1 VPWKS
6 TPMEPRAIER
16 TAPMTFRSTAAAVA
30 ALALTAVGVAGCTAQ
45 TTNADSPPP
54 VVSETPSPTPTDDA
68 RADEAM
74 LPIPVDE
81 IGDWAETAVPPSDSG
96 ALTGR
101 LTGWMS
107 QNTSPHQR
115 NSFEFLE
122 AGDYQGQLACR
133 GGGTIVLSAGELGSE
148 SLADTV
154 SCDNSTIAFGVSI
167 SQTGMTIDLDLEGD
181 PSIYAVSLT
190 RMG

>member
-1 VPWKS
+1 
-6 TPMEPRAIER
+6 MERRAHQR
-16 TAPMTFRSTAAAVA
+16 TAPMTFRSTAAAVT
-30 ALALTAVGVAGCTAQ
+30 ALALAAVGVAGCTAQ
-45 TTNADSPPP
+45 TTDAATPPP
-54 VVSETPSPTPTDDA
+54 VASPAPSLSPTPTDDA
-68 RADEAM
+68 SSDEAL

-115 NSFEFLE
+115 NSFGFLE
-122 AGDYQGQLACR
+122 PGDYQGQLACR
-133 GGGTIVLSAGELGSE
+133 GGGTIVLSAGELDSE

-154 SCDNSTIAFGVSI
+154 SCDNSTIAFDVSI
-167 SQTGMTIDLDLEGD
+167 AQTGMTVDLDLDGD
-181 PSIYAVSLT
+181 PTIYALSLK
-190 RMG
+190 RME